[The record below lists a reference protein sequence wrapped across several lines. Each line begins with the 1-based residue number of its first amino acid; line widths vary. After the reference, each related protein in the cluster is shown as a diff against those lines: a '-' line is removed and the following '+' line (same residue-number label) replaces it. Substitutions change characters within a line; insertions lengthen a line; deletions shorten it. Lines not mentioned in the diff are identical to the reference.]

1 MHKLS
6 DFIARTIII
15 VDDSPRFRRFVV
27 GMLTEFGF
35 RDLHEFSGSEEA
47 FEFLTTHHVDL
58 VMSDL
63 GMEPLD
69 GFAFADRIRHGGAVI
84 NRMVPILL
92 MTGHASRQNVQKAVM
107 SGIDEIAVKPMS
119 STYLAERLLTV
130 FDRPRVYVKTGSG
143 YFGPDRRRRNDPTY
157 RGPERRSGQ
166 PAEILSEERLLAL
179 REAAWQRSRT
189 QPVLSTSSRTAAPM
203 RITPPA
209 APIEED
215 PGFTITHIGFRRK
228 PQDAIYGDVSS
239 ARSGGAVP
247 VVVKKSRRPRSA
259 GETSPFGER

>member
-1 MHKLS
+1 MHKLT
-6 DFIARTIII
+6 DFLARTIIV

-27 GMLTEFGF
+27 GMLNEFGF
-35 RDLHEFSGSEEA
+35 RNVREFSGSEEA
-47 FEFLTTHHVDL
+47 FQFLTTQHVDL

-63 GMEPLD
+63 GMEPSD
-69 GFAFADRIRHGGAVI
+69 GFVFADRIRHGGSIV

-119 STYLAERLLTV
+119 SSYLAERLMTV
-130 FDRPRVYVKTGSG
+130 FGRPRVYVKTGSG

-179 REAAWQRSRT
+179 REAASQKSRGVLQAPRTTQTTEQPATEDAGFPIIHITFREKSSESVYGDLSAGRPQAPVSVVIKRSRR
-189 QPVLSTSSRTAAPM
+189 LRTPDGAP
-203 RITPPA
+203 R
-209 APIEED
+209 
-215 PGFTITHIGFRRK
+215 
-228 PQDAIYGDVSS
+228 GD
-239 ARSGGAVP
+239 R
-247 VVVKKSRRPRSA
+247 
-259 GETSPFGER
+259 